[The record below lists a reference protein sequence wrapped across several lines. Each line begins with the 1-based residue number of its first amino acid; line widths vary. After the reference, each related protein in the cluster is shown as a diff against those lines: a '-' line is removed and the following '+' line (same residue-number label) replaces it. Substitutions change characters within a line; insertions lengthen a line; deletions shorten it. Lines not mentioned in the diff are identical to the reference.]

1 MPHHHAIR
9 VSLPYADISGNI
21 QLWANRSKRVL
32 VVEHEADDEIATT
45 HVHIALFDCEV
56 QAEALKRM
64 FLNPGS
70 GNSFWSFKKWTNK
83 PHPNLATV
91 PYSYYLVYMFKES
104 LREKFAKDYSPAE
117 IEEFRKAWQSWANTL
132 PVFSQEIAGPRQTNL
147 LDAKPKSKLTKHGII
162 GEVVNLVLSEYPSL
176 SAEQRKVKL
185 EDLTETQIYKLIRK
199 VLIRENQALGLYKIV
214 DLYDAFVMYHQK
226 EKALADFRHVLEKRS
241 R

>member
-21 QLWANRSKRVL
+21 QTWANRSQRVL

-70 GNSFWSFKKWTNK
+70 GNGFWSFKKWTDQAHFNMQD
-83 PHPNLATV
+83 T
-91 PYSYYLVYMFKES
+91 PYSYYPVYMFKGS
-104 LREKFAKDYSPAE
+104 LREKFVKNYSPAE
-117 IEEFRKAWQSWANTL
+117 IEEFRKAWQNLANTL
-132 PVFSQEIAGPRQTNL
+132 PASQEIAGPRQTNL

-226 EKALADFRHVLEKRS
+226 EKALADFRHVLDKRS